1 MILQLMSF
9 RYLLEKPMTCCGAID
24 VKGLGLKRV
33 DEKVTDRR
41 RELVV
46 AGHDIK
52 GCPGGCH
59 VV

>member
-1 MILQLMSF
+1 
-9 RYLLEKPMTCCGAID
+9 MTCCGAID

>member
-1 MILQLMSF
+1 M
-9 RYLLEKPMTCCGAID
+9 D
-24 VKGLGLKRV
+24 VKGVGLKRV
-33 DEKVTDRR
+33 DGKVTDMR
-41 RELVV
+41 RELAV